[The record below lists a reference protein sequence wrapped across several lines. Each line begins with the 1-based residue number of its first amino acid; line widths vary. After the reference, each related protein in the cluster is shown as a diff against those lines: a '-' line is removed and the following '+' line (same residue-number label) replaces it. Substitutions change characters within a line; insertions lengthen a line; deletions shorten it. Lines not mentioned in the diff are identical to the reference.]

1 MKTTQ
6 MITMTCAWLTAASV
20 VLGQEPVTSA
30 GGRENHSGSKWHAR
44 VGWVHQWD
52 RGMTVS
58 GPDRTLSV
66 SEIDGRSLRSDTPS
80 LTYPDNSSAA
90 GRTFDDGYVLPDYWT
105 GDATLL
111 DGANP
116 ERYGTTWNWGVDD
129 ASQYDYDGGN
139 HPTLTFHID
148 HDEVVTEGDATMTG
162 SSGKQDND
170 LPVDG
175 IEIKLNRLLRSWAK
189 DSAGTEPEPSDI
201 KLNMD
206 LVLRLALFPM
216 KEQRFQRSSADQRVF
231 AVSET
236 YTYNDYYGG
245 SDAVGGP
252 FPPLDVPY
260 SGTYGT
266 ETDAG
271 PLVPVTPESSRRI
284 SRLMGTIRNNVAIRS
299 EVWRLRGAAGLEFV
313 KPFTRRLSLF
323 VSPQLVLEVVNMD
336 VERTE
341 NVTYTRSN
349 SGQTSTVAA
358 RADRESK
365 TAVVPGLLLSA
376 GVDYRFADNWFV
388 SAGFGWEWLSENP
401 SVRVG
406 PNRVRFDL
414 EGGEFNL
421 ALGRMF

>member
-1 MKTTQ
+1 MKTIQTIS
-6 MITMTCAWLTAASV
+6 MACAALTTAVAVFGQDAA
-20 VLGQEPVTSA
+20 TD
-30 GGRENHSGSKWHAR
+30 GGRSGASSDSKWRAQ

-66 SEIDGRSLRSDTPS
+66 SELDGRSLRSGTPG
-80 LTYPDNSSAA
+80 LTYPDNSSTA

-111 DGANP
+111 DGTNP
-116 ERYGTTWNWGVDD
+116 ERYGTTWNWGVEN
-129 ASQYDYDGGN
+129 ASQYNYDGGN

-148 HDEVVTEGDATMTG
+148 NNEAVTEGDATMTG
-162 SSGKQDND
+162 SSGRQDNN

-175 IEIKLNRLLRSWAK
+175 IEIKLNRLLHAWVK
-189 DSAGTEPEPSDI
+189 DSDGTEPKASDI

-231 AVSET
+231 AVSEA

-252 FPPLDVPY
+252 FPPLDMPY